1 MDPEGRVLTPDER
14 ARLST
19 EPETAL
25 DRVRLEGETFEG
37 LVSRDTRWTFVDLT
51 ETSLPDAVVVGSVW
65 DHVTVDQSDLSGGS
79 FTDTTFRDCVF
90 RNVSLDRVQFVR
102 CRFERCRFEGVQG
115 SRGSFTAV
123 EMAETRMVDCRFDEL
138 SIAGL
143 TATACQFEATQFDRT
158 TEGSILTLV
167 GSRVTQCRWTGG
179 AYSALVLTDCGTANS
194 LFSWVKVDRL
204 SFTAGSLK
212 DVLFANCRVGTWL
225 IESPSE
231 DCAINCCGVESLSLI
246 ETKAARL
253 SILDST
259 VDVLSLLK
267 STVDS
272 SYWLSNRVPKEM
284 KVEGAILD
292 SLTLRQGSYRIRFID
307 SDLRGRFQADD
318 LSLEILGED
327 ARLAPG
333 AEMLLQGV
341 TYQGLGR
348 LPQRR
353 R

>member
-14 ARLST
+14 ARLAT

-25 DRVRLEGETFEG
+25 DRVRLDGETFEA
-37 LVSRDTRWTFVDLT
+37 LASRGTRWAFVTVTD
-51 ETSLPDAVVVGSVW
+51 TSLPDVVVIGSVW
-65 DHVTVDQSDLSGGS
+65 DHVTVDRSDLSGGS
-79 FTDTTFRDCVF
+79 FTDTLFRDCVF
-90 RNVSLDRVQFVR
+90 RDVVLDRVQFVR
-102 CRFERCRFEGVQG
+102 CRFDRCLFEGIQG
-115 SRGSFTAV
+115 SNGSFAAV
-123 EMAETRMVDCRFDEL
+123 EMAETRIVDCRFDEL

-158 TEGSILTLV
+158 LEGSSLTLA
-167 GSRVTQCRWTGG
+167 GSRVSQCRWTGG
-179 AYSALVLTDCGTANS
+179 AYSALALTDCRTANS
-194 LFSWVKVDRL
+194 LFSWVTIDQL
-204 SFTAGSLK
+204 SFAAGSLNE
-212 DVLFANCRVGTWL
+212 VLFANCRVGTWL
-225 IESPSE
+225 IQSPSE
-231 DCAINCCGVESLSLI
+231 DCAINCCGVEALSVV
-246 ETKAARL
+246 ETKATRL

-272 SYWLSNRVPKEM
+272 SYWLSNRVPTEM
-284 KVEGAILD
+284 KVEGTTLD

-318 LSLEILGED
+318 LSVEILGED

-341 TYQGLGR
+341 TYQGPGR
-348 LPQRR
+348 LPQRPR
-353 R
+353 